1 VTPAKLVLSQSTRFE
16 FKHQPLNLLSA
27 SGRYTWGD
35 DSPEDARRRGKV
47 VERRRERLEGEGW
60 NIIRDKN
67 AMRSGD
73 LISGFM
79 KRIGRADRVIVV
91 LSDKYLRSPYC
102 MTELHII
109 YRRSNEEKEEFLVA
123 KDVRRKPPISAN
135 RLAAK
140 LIRILTQFALAH
152 LFVGVLASDALSKGQ
167 TDRVIGSPRVGGS
180 IPPLAIPLHKSSQ
193 IKSGG

>member
-1 VTPAKLVLSQSTRFE
+1 MPAAKRRDHIRSLVRDVGT
-16 FKHQPLNLLSA
+16 
-27 SGRYTWGD
+27 SG
-35 DSPEDARRRGKV
+35 
-47 VERRRERLEGEGW
+47 
-60 NIIRDKN
+60 IIAMEMMVRDKN

>member
-1 VTPAKLVLSQSTRFE
+1 MTPAKLVLSQSTRFE
-16 FKHQPLNLLSA
+16 FKHQPLNLFSA

-102 MTELHII
+102 MTELHTI
-109 YRRSNEEKEEFLVA
+109 YRRSNEEKEEFL
-123 KDVRRKPPISAN
+123 RRI
-135 RLAAK
+135 
-140 LIRILTQFALAH
+140 
-152 LFVGVLASDALSKGQ
+152 
-167 TDRVIGSPRVGGS
+167 
-180 IPPLAIPLHKSSQ
+180 IPLLLGDARIGKWDDRLTYATGTTSAFPTRSLRRGT
-193 IKSGG
+193 IGDFGPSPVAPLFMRF